1 MCFLYN
7 IELILGGKKKKKK
20 KQISVLKYLISSF
33 SVAGII

>member
-7 IELILGGKKKKKK
+7 IELILGGKKKKK